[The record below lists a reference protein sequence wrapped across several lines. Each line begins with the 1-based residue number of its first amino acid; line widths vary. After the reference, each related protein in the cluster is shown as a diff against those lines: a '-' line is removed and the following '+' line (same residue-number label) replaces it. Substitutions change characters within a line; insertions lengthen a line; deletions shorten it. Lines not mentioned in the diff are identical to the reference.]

1 MPAVVVGAIV
11 AGGAAVVATAATAGF
26 AAVTLATFAVPA
38 AIALGTG
45 LISRAFGPKLP
56 SFVAP
61 GGAIAG
67 SQANIG
73 SQRAARTVG
82 AISGT
87 GSQNINSAISPT
99 RWIVGQVR
107 CTGRIVWLMVHDDDV
122 MQPRDTLPGG
132 WAQTAFYDTGDEA
145 IYQEDIYR
153 STRDNN
159 IGSFPA
165 MPEAEDQRPAN
176 AVALNLT
183 SSGNVVVAFSEFLDT
198 TSVPDATSFT
208 VYVDSVEQTVSSID
222 IGLNKI
228 LVSVGIDVETEHDII
243 LAFTNAGD
251 LLDVGGNA
259 VNNIGNTLVNK
270 TPLISDDLGSGWSR
284 VESTEQATKPD
295 TVSDLHMALV
305 LSEGACEGIDEIWLD
320 GEKLPVG
327 KGTSGGHNVFTAP
340 GFECHEYFKAD
351 GSEGAESFAAAA
363 KGNSDLTWDA
373 SSVQGKGL
381 SWVYVKL
388 TQNDYGRDLD
398 SRRYNRIPN
407 IEFVVKGIK
416 IGPNRNPNTGMK
428 TWTENAAL
436 IRKWW
441 MTERRGIPWRSIN
454 NTYFR
459 AAVTRCD
466 TTISISTL
474 TGFDSSAMQ
483 SNLKRYT
490 INGLIHSG
498 DDVTR
503 IEQDFDFAWDGS
515 VVEWD
520 GDFLFRP
527 GGDRQAVREI
537 VPDDIIEEPIYKP
550 GTTLGSNRYL
560 CRLPQSEWHD
570 WQPYDIRVD
579 DTGKQDY
586 DGSVQTLD
594 LGATEFVTNPAQAA
608 NLLRSA
614 ARRARA
620 SSSIEVLLKPGDDFS
635 SATIL
640 PGDKVTLS
648 LLEFGIS
655 AQHFMVVDTRV
666 LEGWAIKLT
675 LVEWGSD
682 WFMDQISLEHYAP
695 RQVVQTSGRA
705 LGAPRPVTVLIAAST
720 DGDGKFVW
728 YALITAPES
737 LFELVIFY
745 RRNPDDEP
753 LEFVTFSNQAVIT
766 INQAGFWDFEVRH
779 RSRDGRVSPAT
790 TVRAEATFDVNLP
803 PAPVLARKAFSGGF
817 ARWVFSNLGP
827 FVNGIEIAYTFEAPG
842 SATTPGLLTADT
854 WGAADKLG
862 QYPIVP
868 ASALTDERTIVQLL
882 PQFGGYNL
890 YARGVDIAGRQTDL
904 VHLGLVEY
912 TLDAPINIDVDVYG
926 DGTRAYLFTLP
937 GNEAV
942 AGCQI
947 RYKKAGDAIPTPGPI
962 ENAPPTLIAANGT
975 EDGDIVLA
983 YSEPLDED
991 STPARAAW
999 SVDIGGTTQR
1009 PSAVAI
1015 DSNTV
1020 TLTLNT
1026 KIAAG
1031 DTVTLDFTNR
1041 MNNALQDTHGE
1052 AAGNFSGHVVNN
1064 VIRGVG
1070 HEIDWLS
1077 MERLHEGYITASPYL
1092 AKIPGAGIFDIAF
1105 RTQAVSGHLSE
1116 IARTQV
1122 TLGEP
1127 VQLDIVTA
1135 VQQAIADN
1143 PALVTLTDEVT
1154 RAQEAER
1161 KAAESATNAAAS
1173 ASASETSRKAAETAE
1188 AAAELAETNVATA
1201 LGSTQQAKTDAETA
1215 QAAALAE
1222 AQKAASSATEAAGS
1236 ATAAS
1241 GSATTASNRA
1251 TAADGSAT
1259 AAASSASAAATSA
1272 SAAGNSAV
1280 TAAGSATTAATKATE
1295 AGSEAGVAKT
1305 ERIAA
1310 EAAKDDAETAQAA
1323 AETAQTSA
1331 VSAKQ
1336 DAESAQSAAT
1346 TQASNAAK
1354 SANAAG
1360 ESASAASSHASTAAS
1375 EASDAETSATAAQ
1388 TAETAA
1394 ETAQSKA
1401 ETAESNASSSATEAD
1416 GSARAAAGS
1425 LSSVQASAS
1434 AAESAKDDA
1443 ETAESN
1449 AASSASA
1456 AASSA
1461 QTATAKA
1468 SDASQ
1473 SASAASAA
1481 ETAAETAQSKAETAE
1496 SNAASSATDADGSA
1510 KAAASSASGV
1520 GTSASNAAGS
1530 ATAAAASASTAA
1542 SKATEAANS
1551 ADAAATSA
1559 TSAATQ
1565 AAAAGTSAT
1574 DAATSKTGADGSAMA
1589 AATSAAAAA
1598 ASAAA
1603 VGNADASATAAA
1615 TSAQT
1620 ATTKATEAAQSAS
1633 AAATSATNAAT
1644 SASNASTSETNASA
1658 AETNASGSAAV
1669 ARTERVAA
1677 AGFADDAEQAV
1688 AGISTTVS
1696 AQIDTEL
1703 QTTFASIVALR
1714 AVAGSAEAKFELVAL
1729 SDPSGT
1735 RAAGVISADFQS
1747 DSYAPVGGTVPAQA
1761 AKASALGM
1769 SFTAASARAAD
1780 NGATIEITAQRVSSA
1795 SYARDNPIVVSGAAR
1810 EMLITLNAAGTVTT
1824 NSFARSD
1831 IADEVDDWDDS
1842 LVTALG
1848 SGFLAATFRDQSGTV
1863 SLGAFPSSP
1872 VDMTEHNGKMYGL
1885 AGVASTTVYDINV
1898 ANPSA
1903 SSSLGN
1909 ALLRVP
1915 STRTGLNGRGLA
1927 SHGGKIYAI
1936 GNLSGQRPRLF
1947 EISVAGSPSAT
1958 HIGQLPSS
1966 LADPRSM
1973 ASHGGTLYC
1982 IDSDD
1987 NDLWEIDV
1995 DSPGSSARAGG
2006 FSSSHRS
2013 PQALAA
2019 HDGKLLAVIRSTPG
2033 GGTDVIEVNTDTP
2046 SSSTILSDA
2055 SSRYTAIASYR
2066 GNLFGA
2072 LGNNLTYIDPT
2083 SAVSGSVGNPS
2094 PRRASRVTLRGGSDA
2109 GPSPFGVGW
2118 KLSRDGTIDAA
2129 IGEFR
2134 GSLTASQISADVRNW
2149 VHLGGGTGSR
2159 SDHGVADIDDH
2170 DWIVLLVR
2178 LTNRNILGAIPRVN
2192 LNTSTGQTIEGVST
2206 SFTRN
2211 ADGTQINSSSNI
2223 IIPEI
2228 WGVKNPS

>member
-1 MPAVVVGAIV
+1 MPAVAVGAIV
-11 AGGAAVVATAATAGF
+11 AGGAAVAATALTSGF

-38 AIALGTG
+38 AITLGTG
-45 LISRAFGPKLP
+45 LIARAFAPKQP
-56 SFVAP
+56 SFAAP
-61 GGAIAG
+61 G
-67 SQANIG
+67 ANIG
-73 SQRAARTVG
+73 SQRQARSVG

-87 GSQNINSAISPT
+87 SAQSINSPVSVA

-107 CTGRIVWLMVHDDDV
+107 CTGRVVWLMVHDDDV
-122 MQPRDTLPGG
+122 FQPRTTVPGG
-132 WAQTAFYDTGDEA
+132 WVSNA
-145 IYQEDIYR
+145 IYQ
-153 STRDNN
+153 
-159 IGSFPA
+159 
-165 MPEAEDQRPAN
+165 
-176 AVALNLT
+176 
-183 SSGNVVVAFSEFLDT
+183 SGD
-198 TSVPDATSFT
+198 
-208 VYVDSVEQTVSSID
+208 
-222 IGLNKI
+222 
-228 LVSVGIDVETEHDII
+228 ETESNGNIYI
-243 LAFTNAGD
+243 STTNDNLGNEPPGTGWR
-251 LLDVGGNA
+251 LVGSVA
-259 VNNIGNTLVNK
+259 EL
-270 TPLISDDLGSGWSR
+270 
-284 VESTEQATKPD
+284 TKKD

-305 LSEGACEGIDEIWLD
+305 LSEDACEEIDEIWLD
-320 GEKLPVG
+320 GEKLTIT
-327 KGTSGGHNVFTAP
+327 KSTEGGHSVYKGA

-351 GSEGAESFAAAA
+351 GTEGAESFAAAA
-363 KGNSDLTWDA
+363 AGNSDLTWDA

-388 TQNDYGRDLD
+388 SQNDYGQNIDN
-398 SRRYNRIPN
+398 RRYSRIPN

-416 IGPNRNPNTGMK
+416 IGPNRNPNTGNK
-428 TWTENAAL
+428 AWTENAAL

-466 TTISISTL
+466 TTIDISTL
-474 TGFDSSAMQ
+474 SGFDSSAMQ
-483 SNLKRYT
+483 SDLKRYT
-490 INGLIHSG
+490 INGLVHSG

-503 IEQDFDFAWDGS
+503 LEQDFDFAWDGS

-527 GGDRQAVREI
+527 GGDRLAVREI
-537 VPDDIIEEPIYKP
+537 VPDDIIEEPTYKP

-570 WQPYDIRVD
+570 WLPYDIRVD

-594 LGATEFVTNPAQAA
+594 LGSTEFVTNPAQAG

-620 SSSIEVLLKPGDDFS
+620 SSSIEVLLKPGDQFE

-640 PGDKVTLS
+640 PGDKVTMS
-648 LLEFGIS
+648 LTEFGIS
-655 AQHFMVVDTRV
+655 DQQFLVVDTRV
-666 LEGWAIKLT
+666 LDGWAIKLT
-675 LVEWGSD
+675 LTEWGGD
-682 WFMDQISLEHYAP
+682 WFMDDISLDHYAP
-695 RQVVQTSGRA
+695 RQVIPTRGRA
-705 LGAPRPVTVLIAAST
+705 LVAPSPVTVLIAATT
-720 DGDGKFVW
+720 DSDGKFVW
-728 YALITAPES
+728 YALVTAPES
-737 LFELVIFY
+737 LFELNIRY
-745 RRNPDDEP
+745 KHDLAENW
-753 LEFVTFSNQAVIT
+753 LESATFSNQTTVT
-766 INQAGFWDFEVRH
+766 LTQAGFWDFEVRH

-790 TVRAEATFDVNLP
+790 DVRAEATFDVNLP
-803 PAPVLARKAFSGGF
+803 PAPVLARKDFNGGF

-827 FVNGIEIAYTFEAPG
+827 FVNGIEIAYSFEAPG

-854 WGAADKLG
+854 WDAADKLG

-868 ASALTDERTIVQLL
+868 ASTLTDERTIVQLL
-882 PQFGGYNL
+882 PQFGSYNL

-912 TLDAPINIDVDVYG
+912 TLDAPTNIDVDVYG

-1020 TLTLNT
+1020 TLTLTT
-1026 KIAAG
+1026 KIVAG

-1201 LGSTQQAKTDAETA
+1201 LGLTQQAKADAE
-1215 QAAALAE
+1215 AAEADALAE
-1222 AQKAASSATEAAGS
+1222 AQKAENSATAAAGS

-1272 SAAGNSAV
+1272 STAGNSAV

-1295 AGSEAGVAKT
+1295 AGSEAAAAKT

-1425 LSSVQASAS
+1425 LSSVRASAT
-1434 AAESAKDDA
+1434 AAETAKDDAETAKDDA

-1456 AASSA
+1456 AA
-1461 QTATAKA
+1461 T
-1468 SDASQ
+1468 
-1473 SASAASAA
+1473 SASAAKASADDAGTEASAA
-1481 ETAAETAQSKAETAE
+1481 SSAKTAAETAQSKAETAE

-1615 TSAQT
+1615 TSAMT

-1696 AQIDTEL
+1696 VQIDTEL

-1769 SFTAASARAAD
+1769 SFTAASPRAAD

-1795 SYARDNPIVVSGAAR
+1795 AYATANPIVVSGTAR
-1810 EMLITLNAAGTVTT
+1810 EMVITLNAAGTATT

-1842 LVTALG
+1842 IVTALG
-1848 SGFLAATFRDQSGTV
+1848 SGFLAATFRDPSGTV
-1863 SLGAFPSSP
+1863 DLGRVPSS
-1872 VDMTEHNGKMYGL
+1872 VFGMTEHDGKVYGATSQPGL
-1885 AGVASTTVYDINV
+1885 MEINV
-1898 ANPSA
+1898 ANPAA
-1903 SSSLGN
+1903 STILTRPSSTSGRLINGNGAPGSLESHGGALYTIIKVSGTNSLRSIDIGAFSLTDLGN
-1909 ALLRVP
+1909 LP
-1915 STRTGLNGRGLA
+1915 SGLVRPSAMA
-1927 SHGGKIYAI
+1927 SHGGK
-1936 GNLSGQRPRLF
+1936 
-1947 EISVAGSPSAT
+1947 
-1958 HIGQLPSS
+1958 
-1966 LADPRSM
+1966 
-1973 ASHGGTLYC
+1973 LYC
-1982 IDSDD
+1982 VDFDG

-1995 DSPGSSARAGG
+1995 DSPGSSTRLGG
-2006 FSSSHRS
+2006 FPSGVIE
-2013 PQALAA
+2013 PDGLAS
-2019 HDGKLLAVIRSTPG
+2019 HDGKLIMLAKG
-2033 GGTDVIEVNTDTP
+2033 GGVNATQRRGYSLFEVDTDTP
-2046 SSSTILSDA
+2046 GDSVFGGYITGVVTTVLGSFG
-2055 SSRYTAIASYR
+2055 
-2066 GNLFGA
+2066 GNLYALINRQLYYINPAAPSPVGA
-2072 LGNNLTYIDPT
+2072 
-2083 SAVSGSVGNPS
+2083 SGNPS
-2094 PRRASRVTLRGGSDA
+2094 PRRASRVTLRGGADA

-2134 GSLTASQISADVRNW
+2134 GSLVASQISADVRNW
-2149 VHLGGGTGSR
+2149 VRIGGGTSNITTYPIEG
-2159 SDHGVADIDDH
+2159 DLDDH
-2170 DWIVLLVR
+2170 DWIVLLIR
-2178 LTNRNILGAIPRVN
+2178 ANNQNIMGAIPRAN
-2192 LNTSTGQTIEGVST
+2192 LTGSTGQSVEGISRT
-2206 SFTRN
+2206 FTRN
-2211 ADGTQINSSSNI
+2211 SDGALVANSGT

>member
-1 MPAVVVGAIV
+1 MPAVAVGAVV
-11 AGGAAVVATAATAGF
+11 AGGAAVAATALTSGF

-45 LISRAFGPKLP
+45 LIARAFAPKPP
-56 SFVAP
+56 SFSSP
-61 GGAIAG
+61 GGAGGLAQ
-67 SQANIG
+67 SIG
-73 SQRAARTVG
+73 SQRAARSVG

-87 GSQNINSAISPT
+87 SAQSINSPVSVA
-99 RWIVGQVR
+99 RWILGQVR
-107 CTGRIVWLMVHDDDV
+107 CTGRVVWLMVHDDDV
-122 MQPRDTLPGG
+122 FQPRTTVPGG
-132 WAQTAFYDTGDEA
+132 WVSNARYDIGDEA
-145 IYQEDIYR
+145 QANEKIYK
-153 STRDNN
+153 STINN
-159 IGSFPA
+159 NVGNEPPGTGWKLVGSI
-165 MPEAEDQRPAN
+165 AE
-176 AVALNLT
+176 LT
-183 SSGNVVVAFSEFLDT
+183 
-198 TSVPDATSFT
+198 
-208 VYVDSVEQTVSSID
+208 
-222 IGLNKI
+222 K
-228 LVSVGIDVETEHDII
+228 
-243 LAFTNAGD
+243 
-251 LLDVGGNA
+251 
-259 VNNIGNTLVNK
+259 K
-270 TPLISDDLGSGWSR
+270 
-284 VESTEQATKPD
+284 D

-305 LSEGACEGIDEIWLD
+305 LSEDACQEIDEIWLD
-320 GEKLPVG
+320 GEELTITKS
-327 KGTSGGHNVFTAP
+327 TEGGHSVYKAA

-351 GSEGAESFAAAA
+351 GTEGAESFAAAA
-363 KGNSDLTWDA
+363 AGNSDLTWDA
-373 SSVQGKGL
+373 STVQGKGL
-381 SWVYVKL
+381 SWVYIKL
-388 TQNDYGRDLD
+388 TQNDYGRDID
-398 SRRYNRIPN
+398 TRRYSRIPN

-416 IGPNRNPNTGMK
+416 IGPNRNPNTGTK
-428 TWTENAAL
+428 EWTENAAL

-441 MTERRGIPWRSIN
+441 MTERRGIAWRSIN

-466 TTISISTL
+466 TTIDISTL
-474 TGFDSSAMQ
+474 SGFDSSAMQ

-490 INGLIHSG
+490 INGLVHSG

-503 IEQDFDFAWDGS
+503 LEQDFDFAWDGS

-527 GGDRQAVREI
+527 GGDRLAVREI
-537 VPDDIIEEPIYKP
+537 VPDDIIEEPTYKP

-570 WQPYDIRVD
+570 WLPYDIRVD

-594 LGATEFVTNPAQAA
+594 LGSTEFVTNPAQAG

-620 SSSIEVLLKPGDDFS
+620 SSSIEVLLKPGDQFE

-640 PGDKVTLS
+640 PGDKVTMS
-648 LLEFGIS
+648 LTEFGIS
-655 AQHFMVVDTRV
+655 DQQFLVVDTRV
-666 LEGWAIKLT
+666 LDGWAIKLT
-675 LVEWGSD
+675 LTEWGAD
-682 WFMDQISLEHYAP
+682 WFMDDISLDHYAP
-695 RQVVQTSGRA
+695 RQVIPTRGRA
-705 LGAPRPVTVLIAAST
+705 LVAPSPVTVLIAATT
-720 DGDGKFVW
+720 DSDGKFVW
-728 YALITAPES
+728 YALVTAPES
-737 LFELVIFY
+737 LFELNIRY
-745 RRNPDDEP
+745 KHDLAENW
-753 LEFVTFSNQAVIT
+753 LESVTFANQTTVT
-766 INQAGFWDFEVRH
+766 LNQAGFWDFEIRH

-790 TVRAEATFDVNLP
+790 DVRAEATFDVNLP
-803 PAPVLARKAFSGGF
+803 PAPVLARKDFSGGF

-827 FVNGIEIAYTFEAPG
+827 FVNGIEIAYSFEAPG

-854 WGAADKLG
+854 WDAADKLG

-882 PQFGGYNL
+882 PQFGSYNL

-912 TLDAPINIDVDVYG
+912 TLDAPTNIDVDVYG

-1020 TLTLNT
+1020 TLTLTT

-1173 ASASETSRKAAETAE
+1173 ATASETSRKAAETAE

-1201 LGSTQQAKTDAETA
+1201 LGLTQQAKADAE
-1215 QAAALAE
+1215 AAEADALAE
-1222 AQKAASSATEAAGS
+1222 AQKAENSATAAAGS

-1272 SAAGNSAV
+1272 STAGNSAV

-1295 AGSEAGVAKT
+1295 AGSEAAAAKT

-1310 EAAKDDAETAQAA
+1310 EAAKDDAETAQTA

-1795 SYARDNPIVVSGAAR
+1795 SYARDNPIVVSGTAR
-1810 EMLITLNAAGTVTT
+1810 EMLITLNAAGTATT

-1831 IADEVDDWDDS
+1831 IADAVDDWDDS

-1848 SGFLAATFRDQSGTV
+1848 SGFLAATFRDQSGSV
-1863 SLGAFPSSP
+1863 SLGGLPRGVNDLNALT
-1872 VDMTEHNGKMYGL
+1872 VHNGKMYGI
-1885 AGVASTTVYDINV
+1885 GGISSNTIYEVNVSNPGASTTV
-1898 ANPSA
+1898 
-1903 SSSLGN
+1903 GN
-1909 ALLRVP
+1909 ARFT
-1915 STRTGLNGRGLA
+1915 SGQFAYGLA
-1927 SHGGKIYAI
+1927 SHGGKLYATTR
-1936 GNLSGQRPRLF
+1936 NSGRSLAQLY
-1947 EISVAGSPSAT
+1947 EITLGDSPSASNL
-1958 HIGQLPSS
+1958 GNLPGSID
-1966 LADPRSM
+1966 DPRGLR
-1973 ASHGGTLYC
+1973 SHGGTLYC
-1982 IDSDD
+1982 VDFDGD
-1987 NDLWEIDV
+1987 DLWEIDV
-1995 DSPGSSARAGG
+1995 DSPGSSTRVGRFPTEADQ
-2006 FSSSHRS
+2006 
-2013 PQALAA
+2013 PTALAS
-2019 HDGKLLAVIRSTPG
+2019 HDGKLFAVARYSFSSQTRYALY
-2033 GGTDVIEVNTDTP
+2033 DVDSDSP
-2046 SSSTILSDA
+2046 SSSTRVGSIERSVVSALVSF
-2055 SSRYTAIASYR
+2055 R
-2066 GNLFGA
+2066 GNLYCVYSGS
-2072 LGNNLTYIDPT
+2072 LQYLDPSDPT
-2083 SAVSGSVGNPS
+2083 LPTLDLNAPGGNPS
-2094 PRRASRVTLRGGSDA
+2094 PRRASRVTLRGGANA

-2134 GSLTASQISADVRNW
+2134 GTITASQISSDVRNW
-2149 VHLGGGTGSR
+2149 VPLGGGTSLANDYEFEDGG
-2159 SDHGVADIDDH
+2159 DMDDH
-2170 DWIVLLVR
+2170 DWIMILIR
-2178 LTNRNILGAIPRVN
+2178 SSNINILGAIPRAN
-2192 LNTSTGQTIEGVST
+2192 LTTTNAQTVEGSSVRFGRS
-2206 SFTRN
+2206 
-2211 ADGTQINSSSNI
+2211 ADGTHLTASTNV